1 MPCSL
6 RIDGKVHRALVL
18 NLSRRGL
25 FVRTTARA
33 RPGARIELD
42 LPIASRDPVPLEARV
57 VWRRV
62 SASTVAALNE
72 GGLGL
77 RLSDPPASY
86 DAFVSEL
93 FGDLPTPRPT
103 TADELADRATA
114 RSNGVRG
121 TTGDAPAPCF
131 EVRVKQRSGPR
142 SRWVR
147 ATGVDDAAAATS
159 ALAQVGDDWEILE
172 IRRAPD

>member
-6 RIDGKVHRALVL
+6 RVDGKVHRALVL
-18 NLSRRGL
+18 NLSRGGL

-42 LPIASRDPVPLEARV
+42 LPLASRGAVPLEARV

-62 SASTVAALNE
+62 AASTVAALNE

-77 RLSDPPASY
+77 RISDPPASY

-93 FGDLPTPRPT
+93 FGDLPTPRPAT
-103 TADELADRATA
+103 VDDPPASGTDGATA
-114 RSNGVRG
+114 TS
-121 TTGDAPAPCF
+121 GDAPALCF

-147 ATGVDDAAAATS
+147 AAGASDADAATA